1 MTRMKMS
8 LIIIVTALFIPSMGS
23 SADFEGSI
31 QGFLCVTSGVTCP
44 LGKEDIVAAAE
55 NVFVLYQGPEK
66 FYFVS
71 NINVR
76 VMARHVNE
84 QALVK
89 GDLAKMNSIKADE
102 LFVRA
107 NGKWRKIWDVDLLS
121 DFYSDIL
128 GAHPL
133 KRGQ

>member
-1 MTRMKMS
+1 MSRMKIS
-8 LIIIVTALFIPSMGS
+8 LMILVTALLIPSVGIGD
-23 SADFEGSI
+23 DFKGSI

-44 LGKEDIVAAAE
+44 LGKEDVVAAAE

-66 FYFVS
+66 YYFVS
-71 NINVR
+71 NINVK

-84 QALVK
+84 QVLLK
-89 GDLAKMNSIKADE
+89 GDLVKMNSIKADE
-102 LFVRA
+102 LFVMA

-128 GAHPL
+128 GTHPL